1 MKAAPDKQTKPS
13 EPEQVDAWIKALKH
27 PLRDVVTDLRALILG
42 IDKGIGEEIKWNH
55 PTFFYG
61 GPMKPSDP
69 KLYKRYMIVFNVYR
83 KDCVRLV
90 FPSGAKIEDTS
101 GLLEGD
107 YADGRRLALF
117 HSREEVTEKSAAMK
131 RAIKKWLKLLIDAE
145 KSAAA

>member
-1 MKAAPDKQTKPS
+1 MKAAPGTQTKPS
-13 EPEQVDAWIKALKH
+13 ESEKVDAWIKALKH

-42 IDKGIGEEIKWNH
+42 VDKSIGEEIKWNH

-61 GPMKPSDP
+61 GPMKPADP
-69 KLYKRYMIVFNVYR
+69 KLYKRYLIVFNVYK

-90 FPSGAKIEDTS
+90 FPSGATIEDKS

-117 HSREEVTEKSAAMK
+117 HSREEVTEKSPAMK
-131 RAIKKWLKLLIDAE
+131 RAIKKWLKLLIEAE
-145 KSAAA
+145 KNAA

>member
-1 MKAAPDKQTKPS
+1 MKTAPDKQTKPS
-13 EPEQVDAWIKALKH
+13 DPEKVDAWIRAFKH
-27 PLRDVVTDLRALILG
+27 PLKDVVNDLRGLIRG
-42 IDKGIGEEIKWNH
+42 IDRNIGEEVKWNA

-69 KLYKRYMIVFNVYR
+69 KQYKRYMIVFNVFR

-90 FPSGAKIEDTS
+90 FPSGARIEDKS

-117 HSREEVTEKSAAMK
+117 HSREEVTEKAPAMK
-131 RAIKKWLKLLIDAE
+131 RAIKKWLKLLLEAE
-145 KSAAA
+145 KNAA